1 MSEKDLE
8 LTRDITVAWLG
19 AYKTDLSI
27 RRQKGVV
34 PLFTPTNE
42 EVINFITETY
52 KRVSDLSAGK
62 EIEIPEKKEDALETP
77 AKPQKLDILADLKK
91 NLNLGVSS
99 ASNKEES
106 EKTSEDSE
114 GK

>member
-42 EVINFITETY
+42 EVLNFITETY

-62 EIEIPEKKEDALETP
+62 EIKLPEKKEETLETP
-77 AKPQKLDILADLKK
+77 SAKPQKLDILADLKK
-91 NLNLGVSS
+91 NLNIPVPF
-99 ASNKEES
+99 NK
-106 EKTSEDSE
+106 EDSE
-114 GK
+114 KNTEKAEEK